1 MNDHTNNTFIMEQLQ
16 EIGMEYQKMEQQQ
29 KIDRYRIL
37 NEKIIKGQ
45 ILFTGSSLMEQ
56 FPVNELM
63 MTERIDRI
71 IYNRGIGGFTT
82 ADMLQNMDVQIFD
95 SEPSK
100 IFINIGTNDIAHHGA
115 PFAEVLE
122 YMLKNY
128 SDILS
133 QIKTRLPR
141 TQVYMMAYYPVN
153 ETDVVNEWNAGAFV
167 NRNNKNLTV
176 ANAAVKDL
184 ARQFGYQYIDVNTGL
199 TDERGMLKK
208 EFTIDGI
215 HMYANGYRIVLENM
229 KPYL

>member
-1 MNDHTNNTFIMEQLQ
+1 MNNHTNDILTMEQLQ

-37 NEKIIKGQ
+37 NEHMIKGQ

-95 SEPSK
+95 PEPSK
-100 IFINIGTNDIAHHGA
+100 IFINIGTNDISYPGA
-115 PFAEVLE
+115 PFEDVLA

-133 QIKTRLPR
+133 QIKTRLPQ

-153 ETDVVNEWNAGAFV
+153 ETDIVNEWNAGAFV
-167 NRNNKNLTV
+167 NRNNKNLPI

-184 ARQFGYQYIDVNTGL
+184 AGQFGYQYIDVNTGL
-199 TDERGMLKK
+199 TDERGMLRK

-215 HMYANGYRIVLENM
+215 HMYADGYRTVLENM

>member
-1 MNDHTNNTFIMEQLQ
+1 MNDHTNNTFTMEQLQ

-37 NEKIIKGQ
+37 NENIIKGQ

-82 ADMLQNMDVQIFD
+82 TDMLQNMDVQIFD
-95 SEPSK
+95 PEPSK
-100 IFINIGTNDIAHHGA
+100 IFINIGTNDISYPCA
-115 PFAEVLE
+115 PFSDVLE

-128 SDILS
+128 FNILS

-167 NRNNKNLTV
+167 NRNNKNLPI

-184 ARQFGYQYIDVNTGL
+184 ASQFGYQYIDVNTGL

-215 HMYANGYRIVLENM
+215 HMYANGYQIVLENM

>member
-1 MNDHTNNTFIMEQLQ
+1 MEQLQ

-100 IFINIGTNDIAHHGA
+100 IFINIGTNDIAYHGA

>member
-100 IFINIGTNDIAHHGA
+100 IFINIGTNDIAYHGA
-115 PFAEVLE
+115 PFADVLA

-133 QIKTRLPR
+133 QIKTRLPL

-167 NRNNKNLTV
+167 NRNNKNLPI

-184 ARQFGYQYIDVNTGL
+184 SRQFGYHYIDVNTGL
-199 TDERGMLKK
+199 TDERGMLRK

>member
-1 MNDHTNNTFIMEQLQ
+1 MNNHTNDILTMEQLQ

-37 NEKIIKGQ
+37 NEHMIKGQ

-63 MTERIDRI
+63 MTERIYRI

-95 SEPSK
+95 PEPSK
-100 IFINIGTNDIAHHGA
+100 IFINIGTNDISYPGA
-115 PFAEVLE
+115 PFEDVLA

-133 QIKTRLPR
+133 QIKTRLPQ

-167 NRNNKNLTV
+167 NRNNKNLPI

-184 ARQFGYQYIDVNTGL
+184 AGQFGYQYIDVNTGL
-199 TDERGMLKK
+199 TDERGMLRK

-215 HMYANGYRIVLENM
+215 HMYANGYRTVLENM

>member
-1 MNDHTNNTFIMEQLQ
+1 MEQLQ

-37 NEKIIKGQ
+37 NENIIKGQ

-100 IFINIGTNDIAHHGA
+100 IFINIGTNDIAYHGA

>member
-1 MNDHTNNTFIMEQLQ
+1 MNNHTNNTFTMEQLQ

-95 SEPSK
+95 PEPSK
-100 IFINIGTNDIAHHGA
+100 IFINIGTNDISYPGA
-115 PFAEVLE
+115 PFADVLE

-128 SDILS
+128 FDILS
-133 QIKTRLPR
+133 QIKMRLPR

-167 NRNNKNLTV
+167 NRNNKNLPI

-184 ARQFGYQYIDVNTGL
+184 SRQFGYQYIDVNTGL
-199 TDERGMLKK
+199 TDERGMLRK